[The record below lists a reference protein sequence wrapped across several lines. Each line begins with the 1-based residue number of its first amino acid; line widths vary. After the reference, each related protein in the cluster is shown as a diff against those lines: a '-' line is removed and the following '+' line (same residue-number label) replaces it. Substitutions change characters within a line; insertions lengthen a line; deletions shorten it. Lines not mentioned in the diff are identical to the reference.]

1 MTKRRVHYNKSATPT
16 CHRRCWGKQC
26 RKGCGP
32 GGGTERLPGK
42 ASRGDGGAVYL
53 VLQHGC
59 AATSQ
64 RTTAC
69 RMWRGFNR

>member
-1 MTKRRVHYNKSATPT
+1 MQEGV
-16 CHRRCWGKQC
+16 
-26 RKGCGP
+26 

-59 AATSQ
+59 AATPQ

-69 RMWRGFNR
+69 RMWRGFDR